1 MNGPRQLPPAKGQ
14 GDGKTGPLQGL
25 RVLDISTVVA
35 APTTAALL
43 ADYGATVTKV
53 ELPGVGDSLRQFA
66 PFKDGKSLWWKVTNR
81 DKKMVTLD
89 LRHPE
94 AADLFRR
101 LLQNA
106 DVLVE
111 NFRPGTLDGWGW
123 TRAALRQAQPRLVVL
138 RTTAF
143 GQDGPYAARPGFA
156 RVFEAMGGLTYITGQ
171 TDGPPM
177 HAGYPMGD
185 AVGGLFGALGVMAA
199 LWQQARDP
207 AAGGED
213 IDLSLTEGV
222 LKLLDFLTL
231 KQELTGESHE
241 RSGNESQ
248 YSAPSG
254 VFRSAD
260 GEWVSLSGSTDAI
273 FAANCRAI
281 GREDLLDDPHYRT
294 PRQRCE
300 HAASLNT
307 IFRTWCGQTLL
318 SRIRER
324 FEAAGGTLAPI
335 YSARQI
341 LQDPQIEARQFLQQV
356 EDPDFGAVRIPG
368 VVPRFAG
375 QACRIRRTGADLGS
389 DNEEVYGAL
398 GIGADALRG
407 LRERR
412 VV

>member
-143 GQDGPYAARPGFA
+143 GQD
-156 RVFEAMGGLTYITGQ
+156 
-171 TDGPPM
+171 
-177 HAGYPMGD
+177 
-185 AVGGLFGALGVMAA
+185 
-199 LWQQARDP
+199 
-207 AAGGED
+207 
-213 IDLSLTEGV
+213 
-222 LKLLDFLTL
+222 
-231 KQELTGESHE
+231 
-241 RSGNESQ
+241 
-248 YSAPSG
+248 
-254 VFRSAD
+254 
-260 GEWVSLSGSTDAI
+260 
-273 FAANCRAI
+273 
-281 GREDLLDDPHYRT
+281 
-294 PRQRCE
+294 
-300 HAASLNT
+300 
-307 IFRTWCGQTLL
+307 
-318 SRIRER
+318 
-324 FEAAGGTLAPI
+324 
-335 YSARQI
+335 
-341 LQDPQIEARQFLQQV
+341 
-356 EDPDFGAVRIPG
+356 
-368 VVPRFAG
+368 
-375 QACRIRRTGADLGS
+375 
-389 DNEEVYGAL
+389 
-398 GIGADALRG
+398 
-407 LRERR
+407 
-412 VV
+412 

>member
-1 MNGPRQLPPAKGQ
+1 MNGPRQVPPATPQ
-14 GDGKTGPLQGL
+14 VDGKTGPLQGL

-35 APTTAALL
+35 APTAAALL

-53 ELPGVGDSLRQFA
+53 ELPGVGDSLRHFA
-66 PFKDGKSLWWKVTNR
+66 PFKNGKSLWWKVTNR

-94 AADLFRR
+94 AADLFLR
-101 LLQNA
+101 LLQDT
-106 DVLVE
+106 DVLIE

-123 TRAALRQAQPRLVVL
+123 TRAVLRQAQPRLVVL

-143 GQDGPYAARPGFA
+143 GQDGPYAGRPGFA

-177 HAGYPMGD
+177 HAGYPIGD
-185 AVGGLFGALGVMAA
+185 AVGGLFGALGVMVA
-199 LWQQARDP
+199 LWKQALDP
-207 AAGGED
+207 AAAGED

-231 KQELTGESHE
+231 KQELMGESHT

-273 FAANCRAI
+273 FAANCYAI
-281 GREDLLDDPHYRT
+281 GREDLPADPRYRS
-294 PRQRCE
+294 PRERCE
-300 HAASLNT
+300 HAASLNA
-307 IFRTWCGQTLL
+307 IFEAWCAQTPLP
-318 SRIRER
+318 RILER

-356 EDPDFGAVRIPG
+356 EDGDFGAVRIPG

-375 QACRIRRTGADLGS
+375 QACRIQCTGADLGS
-389 DNEEVYGAL
+389 DNEAVYGAL

-412 VV
+412 IV